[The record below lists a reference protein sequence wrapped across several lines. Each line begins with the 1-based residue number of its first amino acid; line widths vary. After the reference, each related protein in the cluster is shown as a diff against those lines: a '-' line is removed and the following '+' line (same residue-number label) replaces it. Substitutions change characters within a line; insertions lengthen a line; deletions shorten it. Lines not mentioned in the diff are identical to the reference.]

1 MSRRKLP
8 SLIVGAIACAVFV
21 VAFFSCARHEGPA
34 RSSTL
39 VVGEISDYESL
50 NPMGTTDA
58 HARDAYNLLFLLL
71 LEEHPD
77 FLTFGPRLAE
87 SYEFSPD
94 RLTLTFHLR
103 KGVVWSDGVPVTAR
117 DVAATFR
124 AQKNPA
130 TLWASA
136 HLKERIDS
144 VSVIDDWT
152 VAYHFNTVYPYQVM
166 DANDGVILPAHVIEK
181 VKPEEI
187 RNIPVEQIPCDG
199 PFRVLKW
206 TRGQALELVRND
218 RYYEKGKPYIG
229 RVVFKIVPDQVAL
242 LTQLKDGEIDCMEM
256 PPYKDVADLEH
267 DPDLQVFE
275 YENIAYNYVG
285 WNEARP
291 PFDNPRVRR
300 ALAMAIDCKRIIDNI
315 YYGYAKP
322 CTSPL
327 PPLFWAYDPS
337 IAPIPYDTIEARKI
351 LAAEGFRDTNHDGW
365 LERKG
370 KRFEFELLTGSG
382 NQRRLDTQVMVQA
395 MLRSIGV
402 KANPVALEWTTF
414 VARQKSSDFDAVVAS
429 WRVGTKVDLS
439 IIWSCKERKSG
450 GFNRFDYCNPEVDSL
465 NAAATEMLDFEKAK
479 PLFWKAQELI
489 YRDQPYVFLNVPR
502 AVVAV
507 NRRFRDVAPDAINA
521 YHHLQDWKVSPAP
534 ARK

>member
-1 MSRRKLP
+1 MSRRRFWPLIVLVIAYSAMLALP
-8 SLIVGAIACAVFV
+8 S
-21 VAFFSCARHEGPA
+21 SCARQEGPT
-34 RSSTL
+34 RSRTL

-58 HARDAYNLLFLLL
+58 HARDVYNLLFLLM
-71 LEEHPD
+71 LEEQPD

-87 SYEFSPD
+87 SYEFSAD
-94 RLTLTFHLR
+94 RFTLTFHLR

-130 TLWASA
+130 TMWAST

-187 RNIPVEQIPCDG
+187 RNIPIEQFPGDG
-199 PFRVLKW
+199 PYKVFKW
-206 TRGQALELVRND
+206 TKGQALELVRND
-218 RYYEKGKPYIG
+218 RYFEKGKPSIN

-242 LTQLKDGEIDCMEM
+242 LTQLKSGEIDCLEM
-256 PPYKDVADLEH
+256 PPYKDVADLEKNH
-267 DPDLQVFE
+267 PELQVFE
-275 YENIAYNYVG
+275 YENIAYNYIG
-285 WNEARP
+285 WNEARQ

-300 ALAMAIDCKRIIDNI
+300 ALAMAIDCQRIIDNI

-327 PPLFWAYDPS
+327 PPLFWAYDPD

-351 LAAEGFRDTNHDGW
+351 LAAEGFKDTNHDGW
-365 LERKG
+365 LERG
-370 KRFEFELLTGSG
+370 RKRFEFELLTGSG
-382 NQRRLDTQVMVQA
+382 NQRRLDTQIMVQS

-402 KANPVALEWTTF
+402 KANPAALEWTT
-414 VARQKSSDFDAVVAS
+414 ALERQKSSDFDAIVAS
-429 WRVGTKVDLS
+429 WRVGTKLDLS
-439 IIWSCKERKSG
+439 PIWSCESRKPG
-450 GFNRFDYCNPEVDSL
+450 GYNRVGYCNPRVDSL
-465 NAAATEMLDFEKAK
+465 NAAATQMLDFDKAK
-479 PLFWKAQELI
+479 PLFFKAQELI
-489 YRDQPYVFLNVPR
+489 YRDQPYAFLNLPR

-507 NRRFRDVAPDAINA
+507 NRRFTDVAPDAISA
-521 YHHLQDWKVSPAP
+521 YHRLQDWKVSPV
-534 ARK
+534 KK